1 MAFSPQLFVPVLV
14 LLSAVLRSS
23 TAGRPV
29 PTFEYRNP
37 VTGETLTCDQCPPGT
52 RMSAYCTATT
62 PTQCAPCRTD
72 HFTEL
77 WNYLPRC
84 LYCNNF
90 CSDHQEVETECSPRN
105 NRVCRCKEGFYWASD
120 FCVRHSGCEPGRG
133 VQTKG
138 TSQTNTVCEP
148 CSDGYFSNS
157 SSAVEKC
164 EKHQECAIGQI
175 VLLPGTVYQD
185 TVCGTCEDL
194 AIGGEAFRTFLS
206 KFFSMHRMR
215 VAKMKKFV
223 TRYINSKMSEE
234 VSEVPKE
241 LLESVRDA
249 LGRKVKLS
257 LRKRVKLEIKG
268 DKTENRVLA
277 LVISPSLP
285 LLDSTHSTKVE
296 HSLNYLEI
304 QGIACNKPT
313 QLLIEYERGS
323 FSLKLLSTEEVNEV
337 VAHIGN
343 CLLRICPGLPP
354 NKVMKKLC
362 MEPPDRLT
370 SLQTLWEN
378 NKPAEPGPC
387 GGFSQMYRCVCD
399 WLGLPYRE
407 EVQWDVDTIYLTQ
420 DTRELNLQDFSHL
433 ENRDLVAI
441 IAVLEFNQ
449 WFTKLSNKDYK
460 LSADVCEQILR
471 VVSIQSTGRVG
482 SRTQD
487 SRQ

>member
-1 MAFSPQLFVPVLV
+1 MNIISMLFVPVLV

-223 TRYINSKMSEE
+223 TRYINRSVPSQRDHLLNLIKTWLAEA
-234 VSEVPKE
+234 PKE
-241 LLESVRDA
+241 QLRQLPEMLKASQ
-249 LGRKVKLS
+249 LNSMEEKL
-257 LRKRVKLEIKG
+257 
-268 DKTENRVLA
+268 ENRVQE
-277 LVISPSLP
+277 IKQQSP
-285 LLDSTHSTKVE
+285 E
-296 HSLNYLEI
+296 
-304 QGIACNKPT
+304 CN
-313 QLLIEYERGS
+313 LI
-323 FSLKLLSTEEVNEV
+323 L
-337 VAHIGN
+337 
-343 CLLRICPGLPP
+343 
-354 NKVMKKLC
+354 
-362 MEPPDRLT
+362 
-370 SLQTLWEN
+370 
-378 NKPAEPGPC
+378 
-387 GGFSQMYRCVCD
+387 
-399 WLGLPYRE
+399 
-407 EVQWDVDTIYLTQ
+407 
-420 DTRELNLQDFSHL
+420 
-433 ENRDLVAI
+433 
-441 IAVLEFNQ
+441 
-449 WFTKLSNKDYK
+449 
-460 LSADVCEQILR
+460 
-471 VVSIQSTGRVG
+471 
-482 SRTQD
+482 
-487 SRQ
+487 